1 MSTNARLQQVDEYL
15 KNPNVKKY
23 LDLLSYTE
31 GTEKH
36 GYHTKFGGGRLEDL
50 SQHPNKIWGRT
61 GDGATTATGRY
72 QFLGSTYKEQQKKL
86 GLPDFSPQNQDRA
99 AVSLIMQRGA
109 LDDILKGDIDS
120 ANRKLSSTWASLPY
134 NNSPHQAQKSIKDV
148 ENWWNQSTGNAV
160 ATHQPVVKGVGSGT
174 SQTLPVIQ
182 GFTPP
187 AQAVTSPAINV
198 AEIAQNFGVPTE
210 DFNPLDGMQTLEPDV
225 VSSPQKYQAE
235 LAKAFGVEPSVQGAM
250 PDYIGD
256 LVRSIYDQA

>member
-50 SQHPNKIWGRT
+50 SQHPNKVWGRT

-86 GLPDFSPQNQDRA
+86 GLSDFSPKNQDRA

-148 ENWWNQSTGNAV
+148 ENWWNHSTGNAV
-160 ATHQPVVKGVGSGT
+160 AHQPMVNFTDT
-174 SQTLPVIQ
+174 SQTLPAIQ

-187 AQAVTSPAINV
+187 AVTSPMINV
-198 AEIAQNFGVPTE
+198 AEIAQNFGLPAE
-210 DFNPLDGMQTLEPDV
+210 DFNALRGMNTVGPEAL
-225 VSSPQKYQAE
+225 SSPQKYQTA
-235 LAKAFGVEPSVQGAM
+235 LAKAFGIEPSTQGAM